1 MPARVPEGR
10 PGKQDWR
17 SQSPLFYRRSI
28 PRRRP
33 IRCLIRRPVMRVTH
47 ARAPVGDYL
56 FIVRCNAGNDVPCGP
71 QPSTGRHEFAFID
84 VARGE

>member
-1 MPARVPEGR
+1 MPARVPEVG
-10 PGKQDWR
+10 PGNKIDGVR
-17 SQSPLFYRRSI
+17 VRCSTAELF
-28 PRRRP
+28 PKRRP

-71 QPSTGRHEFAFID
+71 QPST
-84 VARGE
+84 VVTSSPSLM